1 MTRFI
6 SKCEHVHS
14 PHISHC
20 LPVKL
25 FSITLGYLVVFA
37 WKLHLH
43 MKILMFYLYVL
54 SRISCSFCMKITFA
68 YENTH
73 VLSKVRTFYE
83 LETVSL
89 IKLFFSFGDA
99 FASLVWV
106 CKSTPETWTNYWC
119 HQSSSL
125 RDIFQISLLV
135 LSELINLYPPPLKSS
150 ENLWFSDNFMVNGS

>member
-1 MTRFI
+1 MWACSQPTPI
-6 SKCEHVHS
+6 SLPSCET
-14 PHISHC
+14 
-20 LPVKL
+20 
-25 FSITLGYLVVFA
+25 FFNN
-37 WKLHLH
+37 
-43 MKILMFYLYVL
+43 

-106 CKSTPETWTNYWC
+106 CKSTPETWINYWC

-125 RDIFQISLLV
+125 RDILQISLLV